1 MISSEFIFTLDIE
14 VLELLLLH
22 ESGCPVIFF
31 PPSYCPYFDHFQY
44 IWPIKSNLYLILKH
58 YYSAVSKNLVQI
70 LCASVTAPFIELSLL
85 FPLFWL
91 HWGIKLTHTHAP
103 YCWVTAWGQN
113 SPCWQSAFV
122 EAFRII
128 INYMEKEETT
138 QIKFNGKN
146 YIAWSWAGKGLVGHL
161 EATVSVPTDD
171 KEQQEWHQNNSN
183 VTTWVLNCIDPNL
196 GLSLQSFSKA
206 SSMRAHLWNLYQQTN
221 IAQKLYLHSELAK
234 YGQGDFS
241 AQEYYNGFLTLRT
254 EHDSETLQS
263 VPQKSPATVLHLQ
276 EESHIS

>member
-85 FPLFWL
+85 FPLSWP

-103 YCWVTAWGQN
+103 YC
-113 SPCWQSAFV
+113 
-122 EAFRII
+122 
-128 INYMEKEETT
+128 
-138 QIKFNGKN
+138 
-146 YIAWSWAGKGLVGHL
+146 
-161 EATVSVPTDD
+161 
-171 KEQQEWHQNNSN
+171 
-183 VTTWVLNCIDPNL
+183 
-196 GLSLQSFSKA
+196 
-206 SSMRAHLWNLYQQTN
+206 
-221 IAQKLYLHSELAK
+221 
-234 YGQGDFS
+234 
-241 AQEYYNGFLTLRT
+241 
-254 EHDSETLQS
+254 
-263 VPQKSPATVLHLQ
+263 
-276 EESHIS
+276 